1 MDFGGF
7 QKLTLLNFPD
17 KMACAAFTSGCN
29 FRCPYCHNAELAQEK
44 GQNICQEQILAYLQK
59 RKGILDGICIS
70 GGEPLMTDDILSFM
84 EKVKELGCSIKLDT
98 NGSYPER
105 LNAAITRHLIDY
117 VAMDVKN
124 TMSKYAETI
133 GLSAAPTAEVQ
144 ESIKILKQGKIPYEL
159 RTTVVREF
167 HSTDDIGE
175 IAAELSGAAVWY
187 LQPFRDAPEV
197 PRKGLHAPDLTTMEE
212 FCSIGNHYI
221 KTIIRE

>member
-7 QKLTLLNFPD
+7 QKLSLLNYPD
-17 KMACAAFTSGCN
+17 KTACAVFTSGCN
-29 FRCPYCHNAELAQEK
+29 FRCPYCHNAELVRGE
-44 GQNICQEQILAYLQK
+44 GQKIDSERIFAYLNK

-70 GGEPLMTDDILSFM
+70 GGEPLMSDEILPFM
-84 EKVKELGCSIKLDT
+84 EKTKELGYAVKLDT

-105 LNAAITRHLIDY
+105 LRTVIAKGLADY

-124 TMSKYAETI
+124 TALKYAETT
-133 GLSAAPTAEVQ
+133 GLSEAPLAQ
-144 ESIKILKQGKIPYEL
+144 IRQSIDLLKGGSTPYEF

-167 HSTDDIGE
+167 HSADDIRE

-197 PRKGLHAPDLTTMEE
+197 PRKGLHAPDPMTMEE
-212 FCSIGNHYI
+212 FGSIGNRFI
-221 KTIIRE
+221 KTIIRN